1 MIAMLALIAAIVA
14 FVYLILDALLEQLS
28 TLIGSLPEIAGVIG
42 EFLRGLGLPENVEAA
57 LAVGDGLPGAVPDL
71 LGGLFG
77 IVASGVGGLV
87 ALVIAW
93 AAIPFFIFYAL
104 SDSPRLL
111 NGLRAAVPGSF
122 RASVFAI
129 LKILGDVFGAWAR
142 GTAIIA
148 GIVFV
153 PFLIGFYLFG
163 IFIDPDIG
171 KYALLFAATLAL
183 SELIP
188 VIGPII
194 AIIPIL
200 AITAVIAGLPGV
212 VAVGILFIVIEQIDG
227 AVVQPKVQGQVLD
240 LHPAI
245 ILPALVVGSALA
257 GLMGAILALPL
268 TAAARQTIA
277 YLLRITSGEPEPRPR
292 QPTRPIHASRRPR
305 PRLAARDLEGDGCG
319 PLQGLSFLH
328 PETGDG
334 RGLLH
339 PRRQLAFVEVVSGFE
354 VHAAR
359 VLAHA
364 DRGNGGTGVRG
375 VPRPNVSLT
384 WPAKPPQEKHQ
395 PSPTPYHAMPHFT
408 ERCRPGSVL
417 AARASTRSAMER

>member
-1 MIAMLALIAAIVA
+1 
-14 FVYLILDALLEQLS
+14 
-28 TLIGSLPEIAGVIG
+28 
-42 EFLRGLGLPENVEAA
+42 
-57 LAVGDGLPGAVPDL
+57 

-104 SDSPRLL
+104 SDSPALL
-111 NGLRAAVPGSF
+111 SGLRAAVPGSF

-142 GTAIIA
+142 GTALIA

-153 PFLIGFYLFG
+153 PFVIGFYLFG
-163 IFIDPDIG
+163 ILIDPEIG
-171 KYALLFAATLAL
+171 DYALLFATTLAL

-200 AITAVIAGLPGV
+200 VITAVIAGLPGV
-212 VAVGILFIVIEQIDG
+212 IAVGLLFIVIEQVDG
-227 AVVQPKVQGQVLD
+227 AVVQPKVQGHVLD

-268 TAAARQTIA
+268 TAAARQTVA
-277 YLLRITSGEPEPRPR
+277 YLLRITGGDQAQQS
-292 QPTRPIHASRRPR
+292 T
-305 PRLAARDLEGDGCG
+305 AADSAD
-319 PLQGLSFLH
+319 
-328 PETGDG
+328 
-334 RGLLH
+334 
-339 PRRQLAFVEVVSGFE
+339 
-354 VHAAR
+354 AR
-359 VLAHA
+359 VAPTGPSA
-364 DRGNGGTGVRG
+364 GG
-375 VPRPNVSLT
+375 S
-384 WPAKPPQEKHQ
+384 
-395 PSPTPYHAMPHFT
+395 
-408 ERCRPGSVL
+408 
-417 AARASTRSAMER
+417 

>member
-1 MIAMLALIAAIVA
+1 MVDSSPVASAPAAAPRSPRRVEFPPTWHAVIFGGVLVGLAVLVVLTQEALAPYIIALILIFLMNGLVDRLQRAGVPRWGGTLIAMAALIAAIVA
-14 FVYLILDALLEQLS
+14 FVYLILDALLDQLS
-28 TLIGSLPEIAGVIG
+28 TLISSLPEIAGVIG

-57 LAVGDGLPGAVPDL
+57 IAAWVDGLPGAVPDL

-87 ALVIAW
+87 AFVIAW

-104 SDSPRLL
+104 SDSPRLVT
-111 NGLRAAVPGSF
+111 GLRAAVPGSF

-163 IFIDPDIG
+163 ILIDPDIG
-171 KYALLFAATLAL
+171 TYALLFAATLAL

-277 YLLRITSGEPEPRPR
+277 YLLRITSGDPEP
-292 QPTRPIHASRRPR
+292 QPTAADSADPR
-305 PRLAARDLEGDGCG
+305 VAPTEAQA
-319 PLQGLSFLH
+319 
-328 PETGDG
+328 
-334 RGLLH
+334 
-339 PRRQLAFVEVVSGFE
+339 
-354 VHAAR
+354 
-359 VLAHA
+359 
-364 DRGNGGTGVRG
+364 GG
-375 VPRPNVSLT
+375 S
-384 WPAKPPQEKHQ
+384 
-395 PSPTPYHAMPHFT
+395 
-408 ERCRPGSVL
+408 
-417 AARASTRSAMER
+417 

>member
-1 MIAMLALIAAIVA
+1 M
-14 FVYLILDALLEQLS
+14 
-28 TLIGSLPEIAGVIG
+28 IG

-57 LAVGDGLPGAVPDL
+57 LAAWVDGLPGAVPDL

-87 ALVIAW
+87 AFVIAW

-104 SDSPRLL
+104 SDSPRLVT
-111 NGLRAAVPGSF
+111 GLRAAVPGSF

-153 PFLIGFYLFG
+153 PFVIGFYLFG
-163 IFIDPDIG
+163 ILIDPDIG

-212 VAVGILFIVIEQIDG
+212 IAVGMLFIVIEQIDG

-277 YLLRITSGEPEPRPR
+277 YLLRITSGDPEP
-292 QPTRPIHASRRPR
+292 QPTAADSADPR
-305 PRLAARDLEGDGCG
+305 VAPTEAQA
-319 PLQGLSFLH
+319 
-328 PETGDG
+328 
-334 RGLLH
+334 
-339 PRRQLAFVEVVSGFE
+339 
-354 VHAAR
+354 
-359 VLAHA
+359 
-364 DRGNGGTGVRG
+364 GG
-375 VPRPNVSLT
+375 S
-384 WPAKPPQEKHQ
+384 
-395 PSPTPYHAMPHFT
+395 
-408 ERCRPGSVL
+408 
-417 AARASTRSAMER
+417 